1 MHSRVWRYP
10 EFFPVPGPVLFF
22 GTGTFFGTNFFRYR
36 YFFPVPGPV
45 LFPGP
50 NFFWPSHSAQLLCSI
65 EKAVWKLAQSGPS
78 TEANMYHYRFVYT
91 STFFLNGRISETK
104 RDILDPLAPKWPQRI
119 GLRFTL
125 SWKWPHPIFTPFFG
139 VFLERNPFFGV
150 FQVGQIGPLRSKTC
164 PCDPFPTCKKKR
176 IREAQL
182 IVSRKVLWP
191 LSEPKFRFLADI
203 SETVPLRQK
212 LKKACCSFF

>member
-1 MHSRVWRYP
+1 MNFRKSSKQPLTPPPLIFGKLYCK
-10 EFFPVPGPVLFF
+10 FF
-22 GTGTFFGTNFFRYR
+22 
-36 YFFPVPGPV
+36 
-45 LFPGP
+45 
-50 NFFWPSHSAQLLCSI
+50 
-65 EKAVWKLAQSGPS
+65 KLATKPSKDGANRNINLGLKLGCTFLFSSGQG
-78 TEANMYHYRFVYT
+78 
-91 STFFLNGRISETK
+91 LNGRISETK